1 MVDILFCIS
10 IQLAVAQSMDQRQF
24 SAIVALGVILIIFT
38 KAKAIER
45 MKQQGMCFL
54 LMICFFCTA
63 VTQKMTASA
72 GIISFSMPHFSIA
85 DTILYQY
92 LPFPMGAA
100 VGIGRMKNNVKYSEV
115 VSKEFNSITAENAM
129 KFRALHPAENTFYWA
144 DADYLV
150 DFAQKNG
157 KRLHGH
163 TLNWY
168 QYLPAWVTNFSG
180 DSIAWENMM
189 KTHIQTVVAHFKGKV
204 ASWDVVNEYFNDDG
218 TIRPSVWV
226 KNLGPDYIARC
237 FQYAHEADP
246 DAILFYNDY
255 GHEYSSAKR
264 TAMANLVNSFKTR
277 GVPIHGI
284 GMQFHMTYTQ
294 NDANINAAMAFAAG
308 TGLKVHISELDV
320 RVNVNKVKDLVFTD
334 AMAVQQ
340 AERFRFVVKAY
351 NTSIPKA
358 QQFGITTWNV
368 GDADSWVPSWQGAPD
383 WPLPFDANY
392 LRKPA
397 YKAIIEGGK

>member
-1 MVDILFCIS
+1 
-10 IQLAVAQSMDQRQF
+10 
-24 SAIVALGVILIIFT
+24 
-38 KAKAIER
+38 
-45 MKQQGMCFL
+45 MKKYRIYFL
-54 LMICFFCTA
+54 LTVCLFSTA
-63 VTQKMTASA
+63 FPTMAIATA
-72 GIISFSMPHFSIA
+72 GTISFPKHQSKVA
-85 DTILYQY
+85 DTILYQFM
-92 LPFPMGAA
+92 PFPMGAS
-100 VGIGRMKNNVKYSEV
+100 VGISRMKNNAPYIEV
-115 VSKEFNSITAENAM
+115 VTKEFNSITAENAM
-129 KFRALHPAENTFYWA
+129 KFRALHPAENTYQWA
-144 DADYLV
+144 DADFLV
-150 DFAQKNG
+150 DYAQRNG

-168 QYLPAWVTNFSG
+168 QYLPAWVNNFSG
-180 DSIAWENMM
+180 DSIAWENMV
-189 KTHIQTVVAHFKGKV
+189 KDHIQTVVAHFKGRV

-226 KNLGPDYIARC
+226 QHLGPDYIARC

-264 TAMANLVNSFKTR
+264 TAIGKLINSFKAR
-277 GVPIHGI
+277 NIPIHGI

-294 NDANINAAMAFAAG
+294 SDANIGAAIDFAAA

-320 RVNVNKVKDLVFTD
+320 RVNNNKVQGLVFTD
-334 AMAVQQ
+334 AMAAQQ
-340 AERFRFVVKAY
+340 ADRYRQVVKTY
-351 NTSIPKA
+351 NAIPKS

-383 WPLPFDANY
+383 WPLPFDGNY

-397 YKAIIEGGK
+397 YWAIIEGVK

>member
-1 MVDILFCIS
+1 
-10 IQLAVAQSMDQRQF
+10 
-24 SAIVALGVILIIFT
+24 LIIFT
-38 KAKAIER
+38 EAKAIER
-45 MKQQGMCFL
+45 MKKYRIYFL
-54 LMICFFCTA
+54 ITVCFFS
-63 VTQKMTASA
+63 VVSQKGMASLGA
-72 GIISFSMPHFSIA
+72 TIQVLHPTVQLA
-85 DTILYQY
+85 DTILFKMM
-92 LPFPMGAA
+92 PFPMGAS
-100 VGIGRMKNNVKYSEV
+100 VGISRMKNNARYIEV
-115 VSKEFNSITAENAM
+115 VTKEFNSITAENAM
-129 KFRALHPAENTFYWA
+129 KFRALHPAENTYQWA
-144 DADYLV
+144 DADFLV

-157 KRLHGH
+157 KRIHGH

-168 QYLPAWVTNFSG
+168 QYLPAWVNNFSG
-180 DSIAWENMM
+180 DSIAWENML
-189 KTHIQTVVAHFKGKV
+189 KNHIQTVVAHFKGKV
-204 ASWDVVNEYFNDDG
+204 SSWDVVNEYFNDDG

-264 TAMANLVNSFKTR
+264 TAIGNLINSFKAR
-277 GVPIHGI
+277 KIPIHGI

-294 NDANINAAMAFAAG
+294 SDANISAAIEFAAA

-320 RVNVNKVKDLVFTD
+320 RVNTNKVQGLAFTE
-334 AMAVQQ
+334 AMASQQ
-340 AERFRFVVKAY
+340 ADRYRQVVKTY
-351 NTSIPKA
+351 NAIPKS

-383 WPLPFDANY
+383 WPLPFDGNY

-397 YKAIIEGGK
+397 YKAIIEGVK

>member
-1 MVDILFCIS
+1 VHWVAAHDIE
-10 IQLAVAQSMDQRQF
+10 QEQF
-24 SAIVALGVILIIFT
+24 SSITSLGKILITFT
-38 KAKAIER
+38 KAKAFEQ
-45 MKQQGMCFL
+45 MKKYMIYFL
-54 LMICFFCTA
+54 MSVCFFSAITKEGVA
-63 VTQKMTASA
+63 SVGSTIQVLRPTVTL
-72 GIISFSMPHFSIA
+72 A
-85 DTILYQY
+85 DTSLFKMMS
-92 LPFPMGAA
+92 FPMGAS
-100 VGIGRMKNNVKYSEV
+100 VGISRMKNNAKYSEV

-129 KFRALHPAENTFYWA
+129 KFRALHPAENTYQWA
-144 DADYLV
+144 DADFLV

-168 QYLPAWVTNFSG
+168 QYLPAWVNNFSG
-180 DSIAWENMM
+180 DSIAWENML
-189 KTHIQTVVAHFKGKV
+189 KTHIQTVVTHFKGKV

-246 DAILFYNDY
+246 DALLFYNDY

-264 TAMANLVNSFKTR
+264 TAIGKLINSFKER
-277 GVPIHGI
+277 NIPIHGI

-294 NDANINAAMAFAAG
+294 SDANISAAIAFAVAI
-308 TGLKVHISELDV
+308 GLKVHISELDV

-334 AMAVQQ
+334 AMAAQQ
-340 AERFRFVVKAY
+340 ADRYKQVVKIY
-351 NTSIPKA
+351 NAIPKA

-383 WPLPFDANY
+383 YPLPFDANY